1 MSLALLSSTCFFFC
15 FHLNSQFVLKGNVH
29 HKYDV
34 SSKVAFCIKDLV
46 AGIFVLDILNH
57 KQKGTICPL
66 TLPSQQSHFSFL
78 SASVYHLIRAMV
90 NFANK
95 IIRFRSLRL
104 WPPKNIKKLNFFRKL
119 FSENS
124 TKLINLI
131 FEPFPKPTLLFTQS
145 KFDWKLLRYD
155 QKRNKLKFSW
165 GWGWGW
171 GWDEVE
177 VEAEV
182 GDAT

>member
-1 MSLALLSSTCFFFC
+1 MCIINMV
-15 FHLNSQFVLKGNVH
+15 HFVSKIWPLVFLFLK
-29 HKYDV
+29 
-34 SSKVAFCIKDLV
+34 
-46 AGIFVLDILNH
+46 ILNH

-131 FEPFPKPTLLFTQS
+131 FEPFPKPTLLLT
-145 KFDWKLLRYD
+145 LILRLISVSNWTGTELANWNWTWQYV
-155 QKRNKLKFSW
+155 QNALKH
-165 GWGWGW
+165 
-171 GWDEVE
+171 VKN
-177 VEAEV
+177 
-182 GDAT
+182 